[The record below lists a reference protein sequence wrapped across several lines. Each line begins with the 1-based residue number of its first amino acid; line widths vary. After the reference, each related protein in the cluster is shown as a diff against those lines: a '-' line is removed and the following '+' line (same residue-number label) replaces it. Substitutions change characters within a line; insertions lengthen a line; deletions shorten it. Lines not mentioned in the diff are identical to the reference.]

1 MGLLALLGMAPK
13 VAETADKI
21 VDGAIKGI
29 DALFFTDEEKSRA
42 SLEAINLWIKTQEVI
57 ANENT
62 ARSITRRILAVMII
76 AFNLLAMLFTIAI
89 YPFNIAWATF
99 TLGLLSQFGFA
110 TGAVVVFYF
119 GYYGFKQI
127 VGEKK

>member
-1 MGLLALLGMAPK
+1 MAPK
-13 VAETADKI
+13 VADTADKI

-62 ARSITRRILAVMII
+62 ARSITRRVLAIMII
-76 AFNLLAMLFTIAI
+76 AFNLLAMMFTIAI
-89 YPFNIAWATF
+89 YPFNVAWATF
-99 TLGLLSQFGFA
+99 TLSLLSQFGFA